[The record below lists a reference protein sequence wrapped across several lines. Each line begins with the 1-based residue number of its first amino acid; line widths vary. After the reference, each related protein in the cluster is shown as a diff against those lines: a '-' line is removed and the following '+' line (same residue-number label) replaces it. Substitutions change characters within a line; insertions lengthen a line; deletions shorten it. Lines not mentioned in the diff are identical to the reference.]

1 MENVITQE
9 SSKAIEFNYYLPV
22 NIVFGSGKVNK
33 AGELA
38 KPYGKKA
45 LIITGKSSAKKSGL
59 YDKVNDSLKKAGLET
74 ELFDKV
80 SQNPLT
86 TTAGEGAAY
95 AKEKGCDVVV
105 AIGGGSIMDCAKA
118 IAFLAVNDGDVSDYI
133 FGKKSGDKALPLIL
147 IPTTCG
153 TGSEGNG
160 FAVLTNPDNGDKK
173 SLRCNAIVAK
183 VSIVDPECMMTM
195 PKSVLASVGFDALCH
210 CMEAY
215 TSRIAQPFTD
225 ALSLYAIGLIA
236 GNLVNVY
243 SDNAGK
249 DGWEKITLAST
260 IGGMVINTAGVTLA
274 HGMEHPASGLRDIVH
289 GKGLA
294 ALTPE
299 IIEASYTGNESK
311 FADIAKLFG
320 GKEAKDLALKIREL
334 LKSINLNCTLS
345 DLGIE
350 EKDIPWM
357 AENCMKV
364 SAASVTNN
372 PVVFTQ
378 EQIADIYKK
387 AL

>member
-38 KPYGKKA
+38 KTYGKKA
-45 LIITGKSSAKKSGL
+45 LIVTGKSSAKKSGL

-147 IPTTCG
+147 IQTTSG
-153 TGSEGNG
+153 TSSEGNG

-173 SLRCNAIVAK
+173 
-183 VSIVDPECMMTM
+183 
-195 PKSVLASVGFDALCH
+195 
-210 CMEAY
+210 
-215 TSRIAQPFTD
+215 
-225 ALSLYAIGLIA
+225 
-236 GNLVNVY
+236 
-243 SDNAGK
+243 
-249 DGWEKITLAST
+249 
-260 IGGMVINTAGVTLA
+260 
-274 HGMEHPASGLRDIVH
+274 
-289 GKGLA
+289 
-294 ALTPE
+294 
-299 IIEASYTGNESK
+299 
-311 FADIAKLFG
+311 
-320 GKEAKDLALKIREL
+320 
-334 LKSINLNCTLS
+334 
-345 DLGIE
+345 
-350 EKDIPWM
+350 
-357 AENCMKV
+357 
-364 SAASVTNN
+364 
-372 PVVFTQ
+372 
-378 EQIADIYKK
+378 
-387 AL
+387 

>member
-1 MENVITQE
+1 MSDIAF
-9 SSKAIEFNYYLPV
+9 KYFLPV
-22 NIVFGSGKVNK
+22 NIEFGSGKVAK
-33 AGELA
+33 AGELT

-45 LIITGKSSAKKSGL
+45 LIVTGHSSAKKSGL
-59 YDKVNDSLKKAGLET
+59 YDKVKDSLKAEGIDSV
-74 ELFDKV
+74 LFDKV
-80 SQNPLT
+80 AQNPLT
-86 TTAGEGAAY
+86 TTAAEGAVF
-95 AKEKGCDVVV
+95 AKENGCDVVV

-118 IAFLAVNDGDVSDYI
+118 IAFLAVNNGDVSDYI
-133 FGKKSGDKALPLIL
+133 FGKKASDTALPIIL

-195 PKSVLASVGFDALCH
+195 PKYVLASVGFDALCH
-210 CMEAY
+210 NMEVY
-215 TSRIAQPFTD
+215 TSKIAQPFTD
-225 ALSLYAIGLIA
+225 ALSFYAVDLIA
-236 GNLVNVY
+236 HNLVDVY
-243 SDNAGK
+243 KGTGSK
-249 DGWEKITLAST
+249 ESWEKITLAST

-274 HGMEHPASGLRDIVH
+274 HGMEHPASGLKDIVH

-294 ALTPE
+294 ALTPT
-299 IIEASYTGNESK
+299 IIESSYQGAPEK
-311 FADIAKLFG
+311 FAKLAKLFG
-320 GKEAKDLALKIREL
+320 GEKAEDLAGKVREL
-334 LKSINLNCTLS
+334 LEAIELTCTLS

-364 SAASVTNN
+364 SAPSIANN
-372 PVVFTQ
+372 PVVFSQ
-378 EQIADIYKK
+378 EEIAEIYKK